1 MRLAVFTHSS
11 KNLLLGGWV
20 IVTTLAA
27 GCGSNK
33 TAGEDKPQ
41 GFPAAQASTEE
52 LPTAVNLNY
61 ANWKQ
66 FPEGTV
72 VTRVKTTKNAQDWVK
87 ETTTL
92 KLLHCSSEKVMV
104 ESQVTVERPNYET
117 KINPGATIEF
127 PASFK
132 LPKGLTSEQIQAPSL
147 RAKNAGVEKLQVLN
161 KSCQATVFI
170 WEDGTESGPMVN
182 KAWYVDTIPG
192 RIARQEMQVEQKGF
206 SALEEV
212 VAIVI
217 PGPNAK

>member
-92 KLLHCSSEKVMV
+92 
-104 ESQVTVERPNYET
+104 
-117 KINPGATIEF
+117 
-127 PASFK
+127 
-132 LPKGLTSEQIQAPSL
+132 
-147 RAKNAGVEKLQVLN
+147 
-161 KSCQATVFI
+161 
-170 WEDGTESGPMVN
+170 
-182 KAWYVDTIPG
+182 
-192 RIARQEMQVEQKGF
+192 
-206 SALEEV
+206 
-212 VAIVI
+212 
-217 PGPNAK
+217 